1 MKNKYLHLI
10 YAGAFVLFI
19 LFFVTAGATKSFSQI
34 TFNDGSLKYA
44 VFENTPSKDVTLVL
58 VTGFVDKEMAPK
70 ELIIPNSINL
80 DGETYTVNA
89 IMPYAFSDCTELV
102 SVTLPNTI
110 VSIGEGTFFN
120 CIRLLSVIIPNTVTF
135 VGKYAFYGCRSLTA
149 VSVPKVVNIHEKAF
163 EGCDNLIIKL
173 E

>member
-1 MKNKYLHLI
+1 
-10 YAGAFVLFI
+10 
-19 LFFVTAGATKSFSQI
+19 
-34 TFNDGSLKYA
+34 
-44 VFENTPSKDVTLVL
+44 
-58 VTGFVDKEMAPK
+58 
-70 ELIIPNSINL
+70 
-80 DGETYTVNA
+80 
-89 IMPYAFSDCTELV
+89 MPYAFSDCTELV